1 MKSPL
6 AFNNPQCGVSL
17 ETRSGNIIVVYRNN
31 SISCCVSTK
40 IAKMPKAIAVKRW
53 AAVSAECAT
62 VTKVNNDNAIVDN
75 DNDNEEDEGDY
86 DSRVLVVDPVNIG
99 DNDDDDSDDDNGA
112 LFMEVDSKDLGDDD
126 DSELVIDDDYDG
138 RDEQERGNNSGEYR
152 MLKLFLL
159 IKLIFLS
166 VVICIF
172 LAHFSDFIVEG

>member
-1 MKSPL
+1 
-6 AFNNPQCGVSL
+6 
-17 ETRSGNIIVVYRNN
+17 
-31 SISCCVSTK
+31 
-40 IAKMPKAIAVKRW
+40 MPKAIAVKRW
-53 AAVSAECAT
+53 AAVSVECAT
-62 VTKVNNDNAIVDN
+62 VTKVNNDDNVIVDDN
-75 DNDNEEDEGDY
+75 DNDNDEDEGEGDY

>member
-75 DNDNEEDEGDY
+75 DND
-86 DSRVLVVDPVNIG
+86 
-99 DNDDDDSDDDNGA
+99 DDDSDDDNGA

-159 IKLIFLS
+159 IKFIFLS

-172 LAHFSDFIVEG
+172 WHIFQILLLRDDSFKETVS

>member
-31 SISCCVSTK
+31 SISCCV
-40 IAKMPKAIAVKRW
+40 
-53 AAVSAECAT
+53 
-62 VTKVNNDNAIVDN
+62 TKVNNDNAIV

-172 LAHFSDFIVEG
+172 WAHFSDFIVEG